1 MHCAQYYVLQALN
14 TLTQECADDE
24 RVEDPDAIR
33 YPDRAPCED
42 SQIVKY

>member
-1 MHCAQYYVLQALN
+1 MQYARYVLQALS

-33 YPDRAPCED
+33 YPDRAPSED
-42 SQIVKY
+42 SQILE